1 MLNCL
6 LDSSAAQKHPLYRDI
21 FTGILFFRQDILQSV
36 ILNKLHCKKVVGR
49 WLVSGR
55 PTTYSPTTYRP
66 HTNHLPT
73 TYRPRT
79 DHVPTTYRPLF
90 YGAAC
95 SILPLQSITILWMNL
110 LFKTIC
116 LTLFLVIFSCSV
128 QKYMYMLDCWHF
140 IWFCKHFVVVRCHFC

>member
-6 LDSSAAQKHPLYRDI
+6 LDSSAAQKHPLYTDI
-21 FTGILFFRQDILQSV
+21 FTGISFRLDIPQLI
-36 ILNKLHCKKVVGR
+36 ILNKLHSKKVVGK
-49 WLVSGR
+49 WLADHLLTDHL
-55 PTTYSPTTYRP
+55 PTTYQP
-66 HTNHLPT
+66 HTNHLPA
-73 TYRPRT
+73 TYQPHT
-79 DHVPTTYRPLF
+79 NHLPTTYRPLF

-128 QKYMYMLDCWHF
+128 QKYMYIMLDCWHF